1 MSRSDTCNIR
11 RRRPVTQPP
20 LSPKDFLKTNPLVN
34 YAPQLGLVFIKS
46 NIKTQSQGSQETQDN
61 STTQAAMHSFERQVW
76 MGAISIPSPSPC
88 VNAQSDLKLDRKK
101 ITTHKWLREELNP
114 PYPEMAIRFH
124 KRNNQGGRGWALENS
139 AKLQWM
145 KMNG

>member
-1 MSRSDTCNIR
+1 MLRDPNEGLNYFKKFL
-11 RRRPVTQPP
+11 RPHFIKGAQNV
-20 LSPKDFLKTNPLVN
+20 FLYRFMQFMKFNRGTMDL
-34 YAPQLGLVFIKS
+34 QKWMTRFLVFIKS

-114 PYPEMAIRFH
+114 PLP
-124 KRNNQGGRGWALENS
+124 RNGNTVS
-139 AKLQWM
+139 
-145 KMNG
+145 